1 MTSVLI
7 YLTHECAIWRHKKYW
22 MLEKSYM
29 LYLVSQSFFN
39 IGFKMESQPAV
50 YQVVKLRESGPSGL
64 AWKILNLQCSAK

>member
-1 MTSVLI
+1 
-7 YLTHECAIWRHKKYW
+7 

-39 IGFKMESQPAV
+39 TDFKMESQPAV